1 MTIVLIVI
9 SAGIA
14 VYFFLPVEHMIL
26 LIIVIIVSA
35 CLRFTDLYLY
45 ETNFDNF

>member
-14 VYFFLPVEHMIL
+14 VYFLPVEYMIL
-26 LIIVIIVSA
+26 LNIVIIVSA

-45 ETNFDNF
+45 EAIFDNF